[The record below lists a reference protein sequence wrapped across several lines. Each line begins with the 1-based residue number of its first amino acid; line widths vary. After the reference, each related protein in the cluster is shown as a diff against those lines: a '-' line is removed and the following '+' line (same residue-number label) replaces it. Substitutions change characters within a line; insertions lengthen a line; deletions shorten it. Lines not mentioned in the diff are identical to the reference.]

1 MLEVSDTR
9 FNTGGFLKPI
19 LLWEKENKSCNRS
32 SISDRMIRAIQGW
45 NNLKEGNEIDVFA
58 AQDIYY
64 YMSGNGNIEHG
75 HKEAIKTASEEVKYN
90 YSSFRLKAQNSV
102 AAMALPINNQ
112 SALEVSEDRRQHVFE
127 DRWNKGGVPFIAAFE
142 DLNFNREANETAAK
156 YVRNKI
162 KSLVKDSN
170 VAKLLSPTYPIGCKR
185 LAVDSNYYE
194 TYNRSN
200 ISLID
205 LKTDPLK
212 EFSKDGIST
221 SKKSFELDVVILA
234 TGFDAMTGT
243 LFNIDIE
250 GKDNIK
256 LKDKW
261 SNGPKNYLG
270 LASSG
275 FPNLFTVSGP
285 GSPSVLTNMIVSIEQ
300 HVNWIFDC
308 IKYMQNNDKSF
319 IEASL
324 NAEDDW
330 FKHNQEV
337 SIDHVRSSCSSW
349 YIGANIKGKAKNF
362 MPYVGGY
369 SKYVEK
375 CNEVSKNDYEGFILK

>member
-1 MLEVSDTR
+1 M
-9 FNTGGFLKPI
+9 
-19 LLWEKENKSCNRS
+19 
-32 SISDRMIRAIQGW
+32 
-45 NNLKEGNEIDVFA
+45 
-58 AQDIYY
+58 
-64 YMSGNGNIEHG
+64 
-75 HKEAIKTASEEVKYN
+75 
-90 YSSFRLKAQNSV
+90 
-102 AAMALPINNQ
+102 
-112 SALEVSEDRRQHVFE
+112 EVSEDRRQYVFE

-156 YVRNKI
+156 FVRNKI

-170 VAKLLSPTYPIGCKR
+170 VAKLLTPNYPIGCKR

-212 EFSKDGIST
+212 EFTKDGIST

-270 LASSG
+270 LSSSG
-275 FPNLFTVSGP
+275 SPNLPRGISLIRYSALTPSFFSVI
-285 GSPSVLTNMIVSIEQ
+285 SVLMNPGATALIVISLLPT
-300 HVNWIFDC
+300 
-308 IKYMQNNDKSF
+308 SL
-319 IEASL
+319 ASDL
-324 NAEDDW
+324 
-330 FKHNQEV
+330 V
-337 SIDHVRSSCSSW
+337 
-349 YIGANIKGKAKNF
+349 KAST
-362 MPYVGGY
+362 PA
-369 SKYVEK
+369 
-375 CNEVSKNDYEGFILK
+375 LAAA

>member
-1 MLEVSDTR
+1 
-9 FNTGGFLKPI
+9 
-19 LLWEKENKSCNRS
+19 
-32 SISDRMIRAIQGW
+32 
-45 NNLKEGNEIDVFA
+45 
-58 AQDIYY
+58 
-64 YMSGNGNIEHG
+64 
-75 HKEAIKTASEEVKYN
+75 
-90 YSSFRLKAQNSV
+90 
-102 AAMALPINNQ
+102 
-112 SALEVSEDRRQHVFE
+112 
-127 DRWNKGGVPFIAAFE
+127 
-142 DLNFNREANETAAK
+142 
-156 YVRNKI
+156 
-162 KSLVKDSN
+162 
-170 VAKLLSPTYPIGCKR
+170 
-185 LAVDSNYYE
+185 
-194 TYNRSN
+194 
-200 ISLID
+200 
-205 LKTDPLK
+205 
-212 EFSKDGIST
+212 
-221 SKKSFELDVVILA
+221 
-234 TGFDAMTGT
+234 MTGT

-375 CNEVSKNDYEGFILK
+375 CNEVSENDY